1 MKKQSFLLI
10 LIAMLSLSSAHA
22 HIEVSNYWA
31 RLVPNGMGALYL
43 EIKNS
48 HTEPDVLIRA
58 SSPNAKSLM
67 IHETQRKDNITSMK
81 HRMKGLDIPAN
92 GSLSLK
98 PGSYHIMIAGLDK
111 NLKLGDK
118 IEVSLEF
125 KKSEKITLQPILK
138 IKPPT
143 YTQ

>member
-1 MKKQSFLLI
+1 
-10 LIAMLSLSSAHA
+10 MLSLSSAHA

-58 SSPNAKSLM
+58 ASPNAKSLM

-81 HRMKGLDIPAN
+81 HLMNCLLYTSPSPRDSDSSRMPSSA
-92 GSLSLK
+92 
-98 PGSYHIMIAGLDK
+98 
-111 NLKLGDK
+111 
-118 IEVSLEF
+118 
-125 KKSEKITLQPILK
+125 
-138 IKPPT
+138 
-143 YTQ
+143 

>member
-1 MKKQSFLLI
+1 MKKQSFLLM

-43 EIKNS
+43 EIRNS
-48 HTEPDVLIRA
+48 HTESDVLIRA

-81 HRMKGLDIPAN
+81 HLMKGIDIPSN

-118 IEVSLEF
+118 I
-125 KKSEKITLQPILK
+125 
-138 IKPPT
+138 
-143 YTQ
+143 